1 MRVEAIRCE
10 NYRNLETV
18 TLEPC
23 EGVNI
28 IYGNNAQGKTNIIEA
43 LWLFCGGHS
52 FRTQSFRELIAFDK
66 PFARLDCRFFG
77 QERSQ
82 TASIAIEPS
91 KRTVKINGVEQKTSA
106 ELIERFCA
114 VVFSPENLSLIKRGP
129 SERRNFIDSAICRE
143 KRRSALT
150 LQRYNRLLKQRN
162 ALLKG
167 LQKNDS
173 LMDTL
178 SLWDEQLTTLGAQIV
193 RRRLDFTRMIS
204 EKAAAYH
211 RGISRGSE
219 ALSLRYVSSFGAEQD
234 DDIQTLKQKFAEKCA
249 ANLTNELFT
258 GSTVSGAHRDD
269 IEIVINGKNSR
280 FFASQGQQRSAV
292 LSLKLAEASVLR
304 ERMGENPVILFDD
317 VLSELDNDRQ
327 DYLLNELKGCQ
338 VFITCCEKSN
348 KEQLNEG
355 KIFYVENGR
364 VTEEPR

>member
-1 MRVEAIRCE
+1 MRVESISFK
-10 NYRNLETV
+10 NYRNLAEL

-52 FRTQSFRELIAFDK
+52 FRTQSYRELIAFDK
-66 PFARLDCRFFG
+66 SFAHLECAFFG
-77 QERSQ
+77 QDRRQ
-82 TASIAIEPS
+82 TASITIEPA
-91 KRTVKINGVEQKTSA
+91 KRLIKINGVEKKTSA
-106 ELIERFCA
+106 ALIEKFCA

-129 SERRNFIDSAICRE
+129 AERRNFIDSAICRE
-143 KRRSALT
+143 KLRNALT

-162 ALLKG
+162 ALLKDIP
-167 LQKNDS
+167 KNEA
-173 LMDTL
+173 LRPTL
-178 SLWDEQLTTLGAQIV
+178 DLWDEQLSTLGAEIV
-193 RRRLDFTRMIS
+193 TQRLEFTRMIS
-204 EKAAAYH
+204 EKAAVYH

-219 ALSLRYVSSFGAEQD
+219 ELSLRYVSSFGASESASEND
-234 DDIQTLKQKFAEKCA
+234 SRAELKQKFLEKCK
-249 ANLTNELFT
+249 ANYQNEIFT
-258 GSTVSGAHRDD
+258 GSTASGAHRDD
-269 IEIVINGKNSR
+269 IEILINGKNSR

-304 ERMGENPVILFDD
+304 ERMGEDPVI
-317 VLSELDNDRQ
+317 Q

-355 KIFYVENGR
+355 KVFYVEGGE
-364 VTEEPR
+364 VTELRAE